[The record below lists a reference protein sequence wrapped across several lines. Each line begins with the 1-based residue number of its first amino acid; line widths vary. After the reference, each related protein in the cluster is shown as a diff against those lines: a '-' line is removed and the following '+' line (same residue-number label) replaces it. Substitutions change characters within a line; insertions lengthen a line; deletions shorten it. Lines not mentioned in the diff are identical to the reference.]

1 MNCTTNSCGCTTT
14 NSTTNSATNRAS
26 TAATQPARSHQPEPT
41 SSPQPRAY
49 RPPANV
55 VELPDRY
62 QIALEVPGSSRD
74 AIDIQVHE
82 GTLSVTARVAPRTPG
97 NARHLLHEF
106 GIGDYRRQF
115 RVGEDIDP
123 AAITATYEHGVLAI
137 DLPKAARAT
146 PRRVPIAA
154 N

>member
-1 MNCTTNSCGCTTT
+1 MNCTTTSCGCTT
-14 NSTTNSATNRAS
+14 SNSATNG
-26 TAATQPARSHQPEPT
+26 AAANATRPAGTTQPEAT
-41 SSPQPRAY
+41 GAPQPRAY

-97 NARHLLHEF
+97 NARHLLREF
-106 GIGDYRRQF
+106 GVGDYRRQF
-115 RVGEDIDP
+115 RIGEDIDP

-154 N
+154 D